1 MKGMKKMKKLICFLL
16 TALLLVGLCACGQQE
31 GTESEGTTADES
43 STSVAER
50 SEETSEPDDASGGTS
65 DQPSEP
71 EPSEPEPSE
80 PSEPD
85 TSEPEP
91 TEELTLPDFSS
102 MLLTDFFP
110 EGNSYFDLGADTF
123 RVIDSYVRGDLEK
136 IQTDHGLNGSA
147 VLPAQAPRN
156 TIADYRDYCITRLSA
171 DAYELDGKQVE
182 RVTVHASL
190 FCVKEGQ
197 SGYEDFRLEFVHS
210 RRESFPYRA
219 WQLLRLEVQSGSRP
233 AGDSSILPT
242 NPMTV
247 QDFLASSECLAL
259 QATAFNFIN
268 AYYSADFD
276 VLRQLLVDD
285 SWLPEDPDAWSD
297 RSRDDYT
304 GYGISW
310 VSFEP
315 CELDGKQVQG
325 ARYFLSMFCAIP
337 GEEGVR
343 DPLMTFVYTEDG
355 WRLLDL
361 DFDA

>member
-1 MKGMKKMKKLICFLL
+1 MKKLICFLL
-16 TALLLVGLCACGQQE
+16 TALLLVGLCACGE
-31 GTESEGTTADES
+31 PEKEESKAES
-43 STSVAER
+43 NSLAER
-50 SEETSEPDDASGGTS
+50 SEETTEPQDVSGGTS

-71 EPSEPEPSE
+71 EPSEPFEPSE

-85 TSEPEP
+85 KSEPDVSDPEP

-110 EGNSYFDLGADTF
+110 EGNIYFALGADTF

-156 TIADYRDYCITRLSA
+156 TIADYGDYCITQLSA
-171 DAYELDGKQVE
+171 DAYELDGRQVE
-182 RVTVHASL
+182 KVTVHASL
-190 FCVKEGQ
+190 HCTKEGQ
-197 SGYEDFRLEFVHS
+197 SGYEDFCLEFVHA
-210 RRESFPYRA
+210 RRDSFPYRE
-219 WQLLRLEVQSGSRP
+219 WQLLRLEVQSGRKP
-233 AGDSSILPT
+233 WGDTSVPVT

-247 QDFLASSECLAL
+247 EAFLASSDGLAL
-259 QATAFNFIN
+259 QAIAFNFIN
-268 AYYSADFD
+268 AYYSGDIEA
-276 VLRQLLVDD
+276 LHNLLVDD
-285 SWLPEDPDAWSD
+285 SWLPEDSDAWSD

-310 VSFEP
+310 VSFESY
-315 CELDGKQVQG
+315 ELHGEQVQG
-325 ARYFLSMFCAIP
+325 ARYYLSMYRAVP
-337 GEEGVR
+337 GEEGVC
-343 DPLMTFVYTEDG
+343 DPLMTFVKTRDG